1 MRVSHQGGKD
11 MEMQEL
17 DRQAL
22 NALQPVCP
30 ECGARLSPVIVDGAP
45 VGFDCLD
52 CEKFYLY
59 DNIACS

>member
-1 MRVSHQGGKD
+1 